1 MPRRLYKG
9 IYLAAIVPALASSQL
24 FANLDGA
31 ATSNTKSFTE
41 QLIVSQALSSSC
53 LDAVNSTVTLSYC
66 NANQTSQ
73 LWSYNAAAQQLVNKA
88 SGQCVSKHKNQL
100 KLFRCNNS
108 DEQNWS
114 LDNDSF
120 SQNRWAFD
128 VNAKNNTVIIYPA
141 HGGSNQRWLVPSQA
155 KSYIKQHNLP
165 AANYPLKLE
174 DSTAIELDVK
184 KDLINRLTPLNQAF
198 PYPRDVSEFPGAV
211 KDSTPRISKTVSI
224 DRHYYEMD
232 IPSIITR
239 KHWTSTGLY
248 AAAGDIINI
257 DVLTDDLAKT
267 DSLFAIIN
275 VHTDVLSAGSGNVK
289 KTGEIRRYP
298 NVSSKTLL
306 KPGSNKL
313 RSQYG
318 GQVII
323 YSASPVNTSIDIAI
337 SNVVEA
343 PHFKLGR
350 DSNADWSAIQSKPA
364 PWGVLE
370 GNGVYLDLPK
380 SALEQISDPEALL
393 STFDQGLDMIHYLA
407 GFDNNTS
414 KGPHQKPTIKERFVD
429 DVQITAGF
437 AHANYPIMTSPGWE
451 LHSVE
456 KVQQQGWGNWHELG
470 HNYQQFCLWSRPFGS
485 ESTNNIYSLFV
496 QEKLNAQSR
505 IQNEKRYS
513 KAIKKLASN
522 DFDFVKDAGAW
533 DKLVFIM
540 QIKHAFPDLGWDVF
554 RQLNRRFRELN
565 KRQQDLVCA
574 TDAAS
579 FDITFELLSE
589 ITQYDLTQH
598 FKAWKV
604 PVSEQSYAKV
614 ASMKLPSPTLDI
626 SAINPEPKSG
636 RNVQRIAK

>member
-1 MPRRLYKG
+1 MSHFLSSTLCLTALVSIGYSTSL
-9 IYLAAIVPALASSQL
+9 LANV
-24 FANLDGA
+24 D
-31 ATSNTKSFTE
+31 SNSKSFTD
-41 QLIVSQALSSSC
+41 QLIVSQAQSSSC
-53 LDAVNSTVTLSYC
+53 LTVMNSDLVLSYC
-66 NANQTSQ
+66 DASLESQ
-73 LWSYNAAAQQLVNKA
+73 LWSYNNNKYQLINKA
-88 SGQCVSKHKNQL
+88 SGHCVSKQNNQIVL
-100 KLFRCNNS
+100 SDCENISAQRWLFN
-108 DEQNWS
+108 
-114 LDNDSF
+114 NDSF
-120 SQNRWAFD
+120 SQNKRAFD
-128 VNAKNNTVIIYPA
+128 VNIKNSSVILYPS
-141 HGGSNQRWLVPSQA
+141 HGGSNQRWLIPSQA
-155 KSYIKQHNLP
+155 KAAIAQSNIPTATYPIKLSNTNAL
-165 AANYPLKLE
+165 
-174 DSTAIELDVK
+174 AIDVK
-184 KDLINRLTPLNQAF
+184 KDLINRLTPLGETL
-198 PYPRDVSEFPGAV
+198 PYPRDVSEYPGEV
-211 KDSTPRISKTVSI
+211 KNSTPRLSKTVTV
-224 DRHYYEMD
+224 DRQYYEMD

-239 KHWTSTGLY
+239 KHWVSTGLY

-257 DVLTDDLAKT
+257 DVLTDDVAKT
-267 DSLFAIIN
+267 KDLFAIIN
-275 VHTDVLSAGSGNVK
+275 VHTDVLSSSSGNVK

-350 DSNADWSAIQSKPA
+350 DTNADWSAIQSKPA

-407 GFDNNTS
+407 GFDNTS

-513 KAIKKLASN
+513 KAIKKLAN
-522 DFDFVKDAGAW
+522 KDFDFVKDAGAW

-565 KRQQDLVCA
+565 KQQQELVCA

-579 FDITFELLSE
+579 FDITFEMLSE
-589 ITQYDLTQH
+589 ITQVDLTNH

-614 ASMKLPSPTLDI
+614 ASMKLPNPTLDV